1 MFIVW
6 QPIKV
11 GGQQLMQ
18 NKKKLN
24 ILSQVRMKKDK
35 LCHILWDL
43 IIQYNLY
50 LFILHFNCVAL
61 WKKWS
66 PTFVESC

>member
-11 GGQQLMQ
+11 AGQRLMQ
-18 NKKKLN
+18 NKN
-24 ILSQVRMKKDK
+24 LSQVRMKKDK
-35 LCHILWDL
+35 LCHILRDL